1 MRGVNL
7 VTLRFQNI
15 LAWVVAGSLAYYFY
29 IRPEQEKAQEQET
42 YERRKLAALEVE
54 TLIQNLA
61 KQDQFARIYL
71 IVDTLAT
78 NYASPS
84 SGNANA
90 RKGGCLC
97 LAAVAV
103 ALAGHP
109 ESQSPEFISKVTPPV
124 LLACTDPDSRIRYYA
139 LEALYNISKSTRP
152 AILAC
157 SEKIFDVLF
166 RLCSDPDRSVQN
178 AASILDELM
187 KTSIGTDA
195 PNFPLDAFLTKLVDC
210 MAVDSSPQR
219 LFLLGWISLIDG
231 LPRADVRLLR
241 TLPQLLPGMLDFL
254 ADAAPEVQSA
264 ASKLLH
270 QLMMDTEE
278 DPGRVDVTALC
289 VALTEWLAANESPPS
304 SSSLGDLYSDVRLG
318 NDTNTDSSGIAASRG
333 VAIAWLRALVSA
345 APSELGNQAASLLKA
360 CLRCL
365 DTSNPEMQSL
375 GNELNEELLQEHS
388 LIDNADIS
396 ELLTTAAQGIGAMQE
411 SARLAALRW
420 TALLL
425 QKSRKSITSTEINGE
440 SSTQS
445 SVSHMLDPNILPA
458 LCDAL
463 SSPSDRVV
471 HEAVAVLAAISGSGE
486 EGCRKALASVLGCF
500 RGAPGAKLL
509 QRRGSAIVD
518 RLCQRMGAQRV
529 LSTLSNLIS
538 EEESDVDFSRLMAQ
552 AVALMLLTSPELEE
566 ARALLSQTS
575 CSLGSSPSFEE
586 NSKKNNKKKKNKA
599 DTRAEFLYSLFPGLS
614 CSISAALS
622 IAFLAGAYPLAAD
635 IIVKLTEQPLISDM
649 SASVVELG
657 QVVSLLEAPVFAG
670 LRLQLLSPH
679 RCPGLLRALH
689 SLLLVLPQ
697 GEAFRMLKQR
707 LECIPA
713 ERCIAKGDELKDT
726 IGREEEQRYDNKLL
740 AIFVDVQTRKLASS
754 TNNGA

>member
-1 MRGVNL
+1 L
-7 VTLRFQNI
+7 Q
-15 LAWVVAGSLAYYFY
+15 
-29 IRPEQEKAQEQET
+29 T

-61 KQDQFARIYL
+61 KHDQFARIYL

-78 NYASPS
+78 TYASPS

-124 LLACTDPDSRIRYYA
+124 LIACTDADSRVRYYA

-152 AILAC
+152 AILAVFP
-157 SEKIFDVLF
+157 EKIFDVLF

-219 LFLLGWISLIDG
+219 LFLLGWISLVDG

-241 TLPQLLPGMLDFL
+241 ALPQLLPGMLDFL
-254 ADAAPEVQSA
+254 ADPAPEVQSA

-289 VALTEWLAANESPPS
+289 MALTDWLAENEPPPPTDS
-304 SSSLGDLYSDVRLG
+304 SASLGDLQLG
-318 NDTNTDSSGIAASRG
+318 DHHHNTDYSIAKNSMEAARG
-333 VAIAWLRALVSA
+333 VAIAWLRALVAA
-345 APSELGNQAASLLKA
+345 APAGLGNQAAALIKTS
-360 CLRCL
+360 LRCL
-365 DTSNPEMQSL
+365 DTSTPEMQAL
-375 GNELNEELLQEHS
+375 GNELNEELLHADS
-388 LIDNADIS
+388 LLDKADIS
-396 ELLTTAAQGIGAMQE
+396 ELLSTAAQGIGAIQE

-425 QKSRKSITSTEINGE
+425 QRHSTSTSVNKTNGE
-440 SSTQS
+440 GGSSSGSQLMIS
-445 SVSHMLDPNILPA
+445 SSDMLEPTVLPA

-463 SSPSDRVV
+463 SSNSDRVV
-471 HEAVAVLAAISGSGE
+471 HEAVAVLAAVSGSGE
-486 EGCRKALASVLGCF
+486 EGCRRALASVLGCF

-509 QRRGSAIVD
+509 QRRGSAIVE

-529 LSTLSNLIS
+529 LSTLANLIS
-538 EEESDVDFSRLMAQ
+538 EESENEVDFSRLMAQ
-552 AVALMLLTSPELEE
+552 AVSLMLLTSPELEE
-566 ARALLSQTS
+566 ARAMLSGGGLSQSIKT
-575 CSLGSSPSFEE
+575 
-586 NSKKNNKKKKNKA
+586 NNKYKSNKGS
-599 DTRAEFLYSLFPGLS
+599 TTTNYRSNTEFFKSLFPGLS
-614 CSISAALS
+614 CCVTAALS
-622 IAFLAGAYPLAAD
+622 VSFLAGAYPLAAD
-635 IIVKLTEQPLISDM
+635 IIVKLTEQPLIADM

-679 RCPGLLRALH
+679 HYPGLLRALH

-707 LECIPA
+707 LECIPTMDIHRNVA
-713 ERCIAKGDELKDT
+713 SRSTREEIDSPGAPFEGDESHFDT
-726 IGREEEQRYDNKLL
+726 LL
-740 AIFVDVQTRKLASS
+740 AIFVDVQTRKVASS
-754 TNNGA
+754 NSNNNSS

>member
-1 MRGVNL
+1 M
-7 VTLRFQNI
+7 
-15 LAWVVAGSLAYYFY
+15 
-29 IRPEQEKAQEQET
+29 
-42 YERRKLAALEVE
+42 EVE

-61 KQDQFARIYL
+61 KQDQLARIYL

-78 NYASPS
+78 TYASPS

-103 ALAGHP
+103 ALAGHS

-124 LLACTDPDSRIRYYA
+124 LQACTDPDSRVRYYA

-166 RLCSDPDRSVQN
+166 RLCSDPDKSVSN
-178 AASILDELM
+178 AAFFLDELM

-195 PNFPLDAFLTKLVDC
+195 PNFPLDAFLNKLVDC

-219 LFLLGWISLIDG
+219 RFLLGWISLIDG

-241 TLPQLLPGMLDFL
+241 ALPQLLGGMLDFL
-254 ADAAPEVQSA
+254 GDPAPEVQSA

-289 VALTEWLAANESPPS
+289 VALTDWLAVNEPSS
-304 SSSLGDLYSDVRLG
+304 SSSLGQVSHPDVHLDYNIDNNGSDM
-318 NDTNTDSSGIAASRG
+318 TASRG

-345 APSELGNQAASLLKA
+345 APGDLGNQAASLLKA
-360 CLRCL
+360 CLHCL
-365 DTSNPEMQSL
+365 DTSNLEMQSL
-375 GNELNEELLQEHS
+375 GNELNEELLHADG
-388 LIDNADIS
+388 LLTKADIS
-396 ELLTTAAQGIGAMQE
+396 ELLRTAAQGIGAAAQE
-411 SARLAALRW
+411 SGRLAALGW

-425 QKSRKSITSTEINGE
+425 QKSNTIDLANTVTTMNGE
-440 SSTQS
+440 RSNQTKTSA
-445 SVSHMLDPNILPA
+445 SHILEPNVLPA

-463 SSPSDRVV
+463 SSPSDKVV
-471 HEAVAVLAAISGSGE
+471 QEAVAVLAAVSGAGE
-486 EGCRKALASVLGCF
+486 EGCRRALASVLGCF
-500 RGAPGAKLL
+500 RGVYGAKLL
-509 QRRGSAIVD
+509 QRRGSLIVE

-529 LSTLSNLIS
+529 LSTLSNLIF

-566 ARALLSQTS
+566 ARALLSQTE
-575 CSLGSSPSFEE
+575 SS
-586 NSKKNNKKKKNKA
+586 NTTNNNNKKKDSKA
-599 DTRAEFLYSLFPGLS
+599 TTGAEFLNSLFPGFS
-614 CSISAALS
+614 CSVSAALS
-622 IAFLAGAYPLAAD
+622 IAFLAGAYPLAAE
-635 IIVKLTEQPLISDM
+635 IIVKLTEQPLIADM

-670 LRLQLLSPH
+670 VRLQLLSPH
-679 RCPGLLRALH
+679 RCPGLLRALY

-697 GEAFRMLKQR
+697 GEAFRMLKHR

-713 ERCIAKGDELKDT
+713 ERSVATRGNEDITVGN
-726 IGREEEQRYDNKLL
+726 EEERRFEKLL
-740 AIFVDVQTRKLASS
+740 TTFVGVQTRKLASTS
-754 TNNGA
+754 SNGGQ